1 MNQTKLPFYAHL
13 SLALLAILL
22 MLVLLKVGGV
32 VFIPLFFALLISVC
46 LFPFARRLENKGFPR
61 GLAALTSMVLFLA
74 IVGSFIYFL
83 VIQIIHFSQDFPQ
96 FEQRITLLLS
106 DFQSFITRKY
116 HVNAT
121 DQIAYLNR
129 SMSGILNGVA
139 GSITRLFASLLEV
152 FVWTIFVLIYTYF
165 MLYHRRLL
173 HRFVTGLF
181 RSERLSRVNEVISST
196 RSIINHYI
204 IGLLLEMGIMTIVN
218 CSVFAIMGVKY
229 ALFLGMLAAVLN
241 IIPYL
246 GIYTAIFICML
257 VTFANGTA
265 GGAVSVGVVM
275 IVIHFLDANILMPR
289 IVGSRVKVN
298 ALITILAVV
307 IGNQIWGIAGML
319 LFIPLTAILKII
331 FEHVDGLAPWALL
344 IGSEEKEVKPRKT
357 KDMAP

>member
-1 MNQTKLPFYAHL
+1 MRQVKLPFYAHL

-22 MLVLLKVGGV
+22 MLLLLKIGSV

-46 LFPFARRLENKGFPR
+46 LFPLTRKLENMRFPR

-74 IVGSFIYFL
+74 TAGSFIYFL
-83 VIQIIHFSQDFPQ
+83 IIQIIHFSQDFPQ
-96 FEQRITLLLS
+96 FQQRITLLLT
-106 DFQSFITRKY
+106 DFQNFIAREY
-116 HVNAT
+116 HINAT
-121 DQIAYLNR
+121 EQIAYLNR

-139 GSITRLFASLLEV
+139 NSISGLFASVLEV

-173 HRFVTGLF
+173 YRFVTGLF
-181 RSERLSRVNEVISST
+181 RSETLSKVNEVITNT
-196 RSIINHYI
+196 RAIINHYI
-204 IGLLLEMGIMTIVN
+204 IGLLLEMGIMTVVN

-246 GIYTAIFICML
+246 GIYTAVLICML
-257 VTFANGTA
+257 VTFANGTL
-265 GGAVSVGVVM
+265 GGAISVGAVL

-289 IVGSRVKVN
+289 IVGSRVKMN

-307 IGNQIWGIAGML
+307 IGNQVWGIAGML

-331 FEHVDGLAPWALL
+331 FEHVEGLAPWALL
-344 IGSEEKEVKPRKT
+344 IGSEEKEDKPGNL
-357 KDMAP
+357 